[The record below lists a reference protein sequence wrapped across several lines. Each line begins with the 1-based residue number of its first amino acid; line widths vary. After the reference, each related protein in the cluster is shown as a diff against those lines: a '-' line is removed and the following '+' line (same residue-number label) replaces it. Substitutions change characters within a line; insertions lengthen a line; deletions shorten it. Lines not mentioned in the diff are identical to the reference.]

1 MKGKRLNFLYERK
14 DGGKEDIP
22 IQGFFYDNVD
32 GLRADGILQKCCSHY
47 DKRKPKRD
55 YQFKGLKMLREEKE
69 GKQRRG
75 RSKKETQI
83 STNG

>member
-1 MKGKRLNFLYERK
+1 MKGKMGVKKTYLSK
-14 DGGKEDIP
+14 D
-22 IQGFFYDNVD
+22 FFYDNVD
-32 GLRADGILQKCCSHY
+32 GPRADGILQKCCSHY
-47 DKRKPKRD
+47 DKRKPERD

-75 RSKKETQI
+75 QSKKETQI

>member
-14 DGGKEDIP
+14 DGGKEDIA
-22 IQGFFYDNVD
+22 IQRLFYDNVD
-32 GLRADGILQKCCSHY
+32 GSRADGILQKCCSHY
-47 DKRKPKRD
+47 NMRKPKRE